1 MSAPAPPVFFAVLP
15 EPAAGTP
22 PAPGGVFSPFRRPPA
37 PLDFSAPTRAG
48 RGAFDKQTGRARALP
63 CNFIACPLLL
73 RLRPSAAPKRV
84 AGMKKQPAAV
94 FCCCATKNDLSQWPW
109 LEDGPHGRKNSRYAA
124 VFYSAFPPP
133 FLRAWASSFSN
144 VSSLISCSMRQ
155 ASSAAVF
162 SLTPSRTKN
171 SVSSLWRS

>member
-1 MSAPAPPVFFAVLP
+1 MAKKTAAMRLFFIAPQQKTIYLN
-15 EPAAGTP
+15 
-22 PAPGGVFSPFRRPPA
+22 
-37 PLDFSAPTRAG
+37 G
-48 RGAFDKQTGRARALP
+48 RGPRTGHRAEK
-63 CNFIACPLLL
+63 I
-73 RLRPSAAPKRV
+73 
-84 AGMKKQPAAV
+84 AAV
-94 FCCCATKNDLSQWPW
+94 RLFFVAPQKNNLSQWPW
-109 LEDGPHGRKNSRYAA
+109 PGDGPHGRKNSRYAA
-124 VFYSAFPPP
+124 IFCCSATKNNLSPWPWSEDGPHGQKNSRYAAIFYHAACPPP